1 MKHYFGKISFVI
13 ILMLLFAGQT
23 VSAGPGNEINPPVI
37 ETNLPAVSYLS
48 PSSSTD
54 INDSISF
61 TLSAQASERMV
72 VKGIRL
78 NIYDSGGQLVY
89 TKEIGEA
96 EQQPFFQRMLI
107 GVGVARLKVEYELPP
122 SLTWSGV
129 TTSGGSLQ
137 EGIYSLEIEGWDD
150 RGRTGKSDRYTVII
164 DNTDPYVEVTLPYS
178 IFSPNSDGNKDILII
193 EQRGSSEALW
203 QGVIYDTSGAEITTF
218 SWRDEEP
225 GNAIWDGLTNL
236 GSRAD
241 DGQYNYQ
248 VSATDLA
255 GNSVSFSFENVIVD
269 TRDTPVSLGRDVA
282 YFSPNGDD
290 SIDSLTFLPD
300 VPVQEGLK
308 EWVITISDSKGTPV
322 REYKGQNAVPEE
334 VVFDGRNSSR
344 RVLQEGA
351 YRGHLSVLYTNGNN
365 PTAYSPDFTIDLT
378 APTVS
383 VKVFPLIFSPN
394 GDGKK
399 DEIQIYQETSEED
412 SWTGVI
418 ADSSGKTVRSFTWR
432 GRSDSQLIWNGR
444 DGKNEMVLDGSYTYT
459 LSTYDKAGN
468 YAAAKSVAFNLDT
481 RVTPVKLAIDG
492 TYFSPNAD
500 GNKDTITILPEIED
514 PIGLEQMTV
523 KILDRADIVVR
534 TFTGNRPLE
543 SIVWDGK
550 TDSARTATDGE
561 YSADIELIYTNG
573 NNPKGRTG
581 PIIIDTRFPKAAI
594 SVGNLFFS
602 PDEDGRQDTIAI
614 RQTGATEEDLWAAT
628 IKDEKGDDVRAF
640 NWPGIPLSFEWNG
653 NDDQGNR
660 LPDGKYT
667 YQVSSTDA
675 AGNKATFS
683 IPGITI
689 DTRDTPVSVKISNSA
704 FSPDGDGSLDDI
716 VLTTQL
722 EIKENVDNWALEI
735 LDNRELVQRKYSGTS
750 NVPETLIFDG
760 KNSQNRVLPEGEY
773 RAKLSVLYKNGSKP
787 TALSPAF
794 VIDISPPT
802 AQVSAENDIFSPNGD
817 GNKDTISIV
826 QRGTSEP
833 EWKGLIVDQND
844 RVIRTFTWFEGL
856 EPSVVWNGRDDSG
869 KPVADGTYSY
879 SVIAVDR
886 AGNEGTSNRISV
898 IQDTRS
904 TQVSLS
910 ANMGQFSPNNDR
922 VKDTIVLRPDIS
934 IRDDIVSYVFTVHEK
949 TGSIVYTRSG
959 LSAVPAGLS
968 WNGAYDSGQKAAD
981 AEYYAQLE
989 VTYKN
994 GNKPLA
1000 KSPAFTIDTVAPS
1013 ATISTGYLLF
1023 SPDGDGKRDVVSI
1036 TQSSSFEDLW
1046 EGAIVDDKGNKV
1058 WNYFWKGNASA
1069 FDWNGND
1076 DNGSPVKDGLYSY
1089 VVSSTDK
1096 AGNSARAE
1104 MPGIEVDTRLTS
1116 GYVSPSTAAISPNG
1130 DGNKDTV
1137 RINLYKNLSE
1147 GIWNWSLTI
1156 LDSQKR
1162 AVRDLVRLSRAE
1174 MPSYVVWDGKLN
1186 DGSVKDGE
1194 YTAELVINY
1203 EKGNSVLTQSATAIT
1218 VDTTPPAFVFNIRP
1232 SPFSPDDDGVED
1244 RVSLSFANVT
1254 DVSSIESWSI
1264 EVFDPREAL
1273 FFEASGRGKPAR
1285 SIVWDGKSKEGE
1297 LVQAAEDYPVTI
1309 KMQDSLGNSVVKR
1322 DNIPVDILVF
1332 RDGENLKIR
1341 ISSIQFAPDSPDFR
1355 EFDEEKAAKNMK
1367 TLTRLAEILKK
1378 YAAYQIRI
1386 EGHAVSVYWN
1396 NAERA
1401 KREEAEEL
1409 KPLSKARAEAVK
1421 ETLVELGIT
1430 RSRMTT
1436 VGMGGTQP
1444 IVPHSDLDN
1453 RWKSRRVEFILV
1465 K

>member
-550 TDSARTATDGE
+550 TDWRELQRMGNTAPTLSSYIPMAIIQKDVPDRLLSTRGFRKRPSAWGIFSFLLTKTEDRTPLQFAKPAQPKKISGRRQSRTKKGMMFGL
-561 YSADIELIYTNG
+561 STGRVFLSPSNG
-573 NNPKGRTG
+573 M
-581 PIIIDTRFPKAAI
+581 
-594 SVGNLFFS
+594 
-602 PDEDGRQDTIAI
+602 EM
-614 RQTGATEEDLWAAT
+614 T
-628 IKDEKGDDVRAF
+628 IK
-640 NWPGIPLSFEWNG
+640 
-653 NDDQGNR
+653 
-660 LPDGKYT
+660 
-667 YQVSSTDA
+667 
-675 AGNKATFS
+675 ATGC
-683 IPGITI
+683 P
-689 DTRDTPVSVKISNSA
+689 
-704 FSPDGDGSLDDI
+704 
-716 VLTTQL
+716 
-722 EIKENVDNWALEI
+722 
-735 LDNRELVQRKYSGTS
+735 
-750 NVPETLIFDG
+750 
-760 KNSQNRVLPEGEY
+760 
-773 RAKLSVLYKNGSKP
+773 
-787 TALSPAF
+787 
-794 VIDISPPT
+794 
-802 AQVSAENDIFSPNGD
+802 
-817 GNKDTISIV
+817 
-826 QRGTSEP
+826 
-833 EWKGLIVDQND
+833 
-844 RVIRTFTWFEGL
+844 
-856 EPSVVWNGRDDSG
+856 
-869 KPVADGTYSY
+869 
-879 SVIAVDR
+879 
-886 AGNEGTSNRISV
+886 
-898 IQDTRS
+898 
-904 TQVSLS
+904 
-910 ANMGQFSPNNDR
+910 
-922 VKDTIVLRPDIS
+922 
-934 IRDDIVSYVFTVHEK
+934 
-949 TGSIVYTRSG
+949 TGSILIRS
-959 LSAVPAGLS
+959 
-968 WNGAYDSGQKAAD
+968 AA
-981 AEYYAQLE
+981 
-989 VTYKN
+989 
-994 GNKPLA
+994 P
-1000 KSPAFTIDTVAPS
+1000 
-1013 ATISTGYLLF
+1013 
-1023 SPDGDGKRDVVSI
+1023 
-1036 TQSSSFEDLW
+1036 
-1046 EGAIVDDKGNKV
+1046 
-1058 WNYFWKGNASA
+1058 
-1069 FDWNGND
+1069 
-1076 DNGSPVKDGLYSY
+1076 
-1089 VVSSTDK
+1089 
-1096 AGNSARAE
+1096 
-1104 MPGIEVDTRLTS
+1104 MP
-1116 GYVSPSTAAISPNG
+1116 P
-1130 DGNKDTV
+1130 
-1137 RINLYKNLSE
+1137 
-1147 GIWNWSLTI
+1147 
-1156 LDSQKR
+1156 
-1162 AVRDLVRLSRAE
+1162 
-1174 MPSYVVWDGKLN
+1174 
-1186 DGSVKDGE
+1186 
-1194 YTAELVINY
+1194 
-1203 EKGNSVLTQSATAIT
+1203 
-1218 VDTTPPAFVFNIRP
+1218 
-1232 SPFSPDDDGVED
+1232 
-1244 RVSLSFANVT
+1244 
-1254 DVSSIESWSI
+1254 
-1264 EVFDPREAL
+1264 
-1273 FFEASGRGKPAR
+1273 
-1285 SIVWDGKSKEGE
+1285 
-1297 LVQAAEDYPVTI
+1297 
-1309 KMQDSLGNSVVKR
+1309 
-1322 DNIPVDILVF
+1322 
-1332 RDGENLKIR
+1332 
-1341 ISSIQFAPDSPDFR
+1341 
-1355 EFDEEKAAKNMK
+1355 
-1367 TLTRLAEILKK
+1367 EI
-1378 YAAYQIRI
+1378 
-1386 EGHAVSVYWN
+1386 
-1396 NAERA
+1396 
-1401 KREEAEEL
+1401 
-1409 KPLSKARAEAVK
+1409 KPLSQYRVS
-1421 ETLVELGIT
+1421 
-1430 RSRMTT
+1430 RSTPVT
-1436 VGMGGTQP
+1436 HP
-1444 IVPHSDLDN
+1444 FP
-1453 RWKSRRVEFILV
+1453 
-1465 K
+1465 